1 MGKARTKKLK
11 QYNKRKNRRK
21 IEVYSRIAATG
32 VVAAIL
38 VVIGVRLSNKNENA
52 EISAGIKYIETNEKK
67 DVASVETK
75 IGRVEAK
82 EKEEAYKAG
91 TISLKEM
98 FASTVVMGDSITEG
112 FTAYDVLNANSVVSK
127 IGASLTDLDDQ
138 CEKLKEIN
146 PQMVFVSYGMNDVIN
161 TNGDTDTFIKQY
173 KELIAKIQKEVPDTK
188 ILINSIFPVQQSAI
202 AEKPALANISKYNEA
217 LQKMCDELQ
226 IAYVDN
232 TDLVKDEYYDEDG
245 IHFVSEFYPIWAD
258 HMVEVSLS

>member
-1 MGKARTKKLK
+1 MK

-38 VVIGVRLSNKNENA
+38 VVIGVRLSNKHENA

-173 KELIAKIQKEVPDTK
+173 KELITKIQKEV
-188 ILINSIFPVQQSAI
+188 PVQQSAI
-202 AEKPALANISKYNEA
+202 AEKPALTNISKYNEA

>member
-1 MGKARTKKLK
+1 M
-11 QYNKRKNRRK
+11 
-21 IEVYSRIAATG
+21 G

-38 VVIGVRLSNKNENA
+38 VVIGVRVSNGNKKA
-52 EISAGIKYIETNEKK
+52 ETSEGIKIIRENEKK

-75 IGRVEAK
+75 IERVESK
-82 EKEEAYKAG
+82 EREEAYKAG

-98 FASTVVMGDSITEG
+98 YASTVVMGDSITEG

-146 PQMVFVSYGMNDVIN
+146 PQAVFISYGMNDVIN
-161 TNGDTDTFIKQY
+161 TAGDTETFIKEY
-173 KELIAKIQKEVPDTK
+173 KDLIKKIQKDVPDTK
-188 ILINSIFPVQQSAI
+188 IFINSIFPVQQRAI
-202 AEKPALANISKYNEA
+202 DEKPALANIAAYDEA

-232 TDLVKDEYYDEDG
+232 TELVKDEYYDEDG
-245 IHFVSEFYPIWAD
+245 IHFVAAFYPIWAD
-258 HMVEVSLS
+258 HMLEVSLS

>member
-1 MGKARTKKLK
+1 
-11 QYNKRKNRRK
+11 
-21 IEVYSRIAATG
+21 
-32 VVAAIL
+32 
-38 VVIGVRLSNKNENA
+38 
-52 EISAGIKYIETNEKK
+52 
-67 DVASVETK
+67 
-75 IGRVEAK
+75 
-82 EKEEAYKAG
+82 
-91 TISLKEM
+91 
-98 FASTVVMGDSITEG
+98 
-112 FTAYDVLNANSVVSK
+112 
-127 IGASLTDLDDQ
+127 
-138 CEKLKEIN
+138 
-146 PQMVFVSYGMNDVIN
+146 MVFVSYGMNDVIN

-188 ILINSIFPVQQSAI
+188 ILINSIFPVRQSAI

>member
-1 MGKARTKKLK
+1 MK

-38 VVIGVRLSNKNENA
+38 VVIGVRLSNKHENA
-52 EISAGIKYIETNEKK
+52 EISVGIKYIESNEKK

-75 IGRVEAK
+75 IERVEAK

-161 TNGDTDTFIKQY
+161 TNGDTDRFIKQY
-173 KELIAKIQKEVPDTK
+173 KELITKIQKEVPDTK

-202 AEKPALANISKYNEA
+202 AEKPVLANISKYNEA